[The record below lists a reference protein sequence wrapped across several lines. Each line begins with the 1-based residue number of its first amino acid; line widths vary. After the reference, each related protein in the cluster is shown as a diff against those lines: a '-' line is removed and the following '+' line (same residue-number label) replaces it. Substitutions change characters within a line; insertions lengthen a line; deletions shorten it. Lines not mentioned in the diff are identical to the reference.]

1 MPKSHQS
8 HQYFLTPTIGWL
20 VCSPAAEPPGQTQSS
35 MLARD
40 WCSLCILL
48 SLQTVNSSP
57 VKKDAKLSPDAG
69 GQPHLP
75 SLSYLSYPIRWQPS
89 PSPRQGSSLGLDIW
103 PPSPSWSPSATWS
116 PSPSWSPSP
125 TWSPRLISHDLPSRR
140 SLRLPR
146 SPGADAYQP
155 STQWHPDKR
164 RQRQGCY
171 KRYDRRS
178 RTWRKRACHYRSR
191 YWANK
196 TFQSCKFETDHTII

>member
-1 MPKSHQS
+1 
-8 HQYFLTPTIGWL
+8 
-20 VCSPAAEPPGQTQSS
+20 
-35 MLARD
+35 MLAGD
-40 WCSLCILL
+40 WCSLCLLL

-69 GQPHLP
+69 GQPHPPSSP
-75 SLSYLSYPIRWQPS
+75 SLSYPSYPIRWQPS
-89 PSPRQGSSLGLDIW
+89 PSPRPGSSLGLDCRPPSPIW
-103 PPSPSWSPSATWS
+103 PPSP
-116 PSPSWSPSP
+116 
-125 TWSPRLISHDLPSRR
+125 ISHDLPSRR

-146 SPGADAYQP
+146 SPGAEAYQP

-191 YWANK
+191 YWSNR
-196 TFQSCKFETDHTII
+196 TFQSCNF